1 MLPGRRPASSAPPA
15 TRRRHWASLVVGAVV
30 GSVALGG
37 CGAGQIA
44 QTAYQASNSG
54 GGNVT
59 VNGMAIRD
67 AQIAFGAEVE
77 GAAVHARGSS
87 APVEMHVVNESRAND
102 RLVSASSP
110 IATSVEISG
119 ATDLPAGVELVIGGE
134 SGTGGQTAPGASEE
148 PASSPLDAGL
158 PPVPGSS
165 SEPTAP
171 AGAVAPGEPADT
183 SPTGAA
189 SPSGEAPAAGLQ
201 PAPPLAQVEPSRRYA
216 QVVLTGLR
224 EDIRAG
230 LVYELDLTFE
240 RAGVVRVGLPVA
252 YPAAP
257 RETDEG
263 HSE

>member
-1 MLPGRRPASSAPPA
+1 MLPGRRSASSAPPA
-15 TRRRHWASLVVGAVV
+15 TRRRPWAALVVGAVV
-30 GSVALGG
+30 GSVALAG

-44 QTAYQASNSG
+44 QTAYQTSNSG
-54 GGNVT
+54 GGNIT

-77 GAAVHARGSS
+77 GAAVHARGGS
-87 APVEMHVVNESRAND
+87 APVEMHVINESRAAD

-110 IATSVEISG
+110 IATSVQISG

-158 PPVPGSS
+158 PPVPGAT
-165 SEPTAP
+165 PGTA
-171 AGAVAPGEPADT
+171 APVGPENT
-183 SPTGAA
+183 SPTRAA

-201 PAPPLAQVEPSRRYA
+201 PAPPIAEVEPSRRYA

-230 LVYELDLTFE
+230 LLYEIDLTFE
-240 RAGVVRVGLPVA
+240 RAGVVRVALPVA
-252 YPAAP
+252 YPAQP
-257 RETDEG
+257 RETDGG